1 MKKRPFKTIPILLGT
16 CLLVLFHL
24 FTAAPTLAHWADLA
38 VADITIAPQTTHVTL
53 TFPTGLIPAADDD
66 RDGKLSAPEITA
78 HQAMLQRHLGEKI
91 QITNGLNQPGILTVS
106 PSDLSALPPN
116 LQSSTATHST
126 VKLVYAWRSPTNG
139 VKIRYN
145 LFEPGVATAR
155 CLATITAEGAALST
169 AAKGVKNVIF
179 SPENLEFSLTPNA
192 PLNWAGGIWVT
203 IAGAFLWG
211 AAHALSPGHG
221 KTLVGAYLM
230 GERATAR
237 HALFLGLTT
246 TITHTLGVFTLGIVA
261 LLASKSFVPEQLF
274 PWLSL
279 ISGLMVV
286 VIGGNLLRDRLRPTI
301 GHRHRRNQPRQAME
315 MHHGHDSH
323 GHGHDHGHDHGHGH
337 SHGHSHDHHD
347 HSHHPSDHDPSH
359 HDPSHPERMNSHS
372 HSHGS
377 HSHSHLPPEGVSWK
391 NLAALGVSGGMI
403 PCPSA
408 LVLLLSSI
416 ALGQVA
422 YGLILVISFSLGL
435 AAVLT
440 GLGLMLVYS
449 KQIFA
454 KLPVRGGQRFARV
467 RSLIPTLTAIV
478 ITLIGLGISIQ
489 AIGQIGAVKL

>member
-1 MKKRPFKTIPILLGT
+1 MKKRPFKTISILLGI
-16 CLLVLFHL
+16 CLSLVLL
-24 FTAAPTLAHWADLA
+24 LTAAPTLAHWADLA
-38 VADITIAPQTTHVTL
+38 VADIVIAPTTTQVTL
-53 TFPTGLIPAADDD
+53 TFPTGLVRGADDD
-66 RDGKLSAPEITA
+66 RDGQLSAPEITA
-78 HQAMLQRHLGEKI
+78 HQAMLQKYLAEKI
-91 QITNGLNQPGILTVS
+91 QITNSFNQPGILTVS
-106 PSDLSALPPN
+106 ASDLSALPPN
-116 LQSSTATHST
+116 LQSNTAAHST
-126 VKLVYAWRSPTNG
+126 VKLVYAWRSPTDG

-155 CLATITAEGAALST
+155 CLATITTQGTALGT
-169 AAKGVKNVIF
+169 AQGTSAKGVKNVIF
-179 SPENLEFSLTPNA
+179 SPENLEFSLQTNA

-246 TITHTLGVFTLGIVA
+246 TITHTLGVFTLGLVT

-279 ISGLMVV
+279 ISGLMVA
-286 VIGGNLLRDRLRPTI
+286 VIGGNLLRARL
-301 GHRHRRNQPRQAME
+301 RRNQPHQAME
-315 MHHGHDSH
+315 SKVYD
-323 GHGHDHGHDHGHGH
+323 DH
-337 SHGHSHDHHD
+337 SHNDHSHHD
-347 HSHHPSDHDPSH
+347 HSHHDHSHHHSSH
-359 HDPSHPERMNSHS
+359 HDPSHHGHHPERMNPHE

-377 HSHSHLPPEGVSWK
+377 HTHSHLPPSAVSWK
-391 NLAALGVSGGMI
+391 NLAALGVSGGII

-416 ALGQVA
+416 ALGQIT
-422 YGLILVISFSLGL
+422 YGLILVTSFSLGL

-454 KLPVRGGQRFARV
+454 KLPVRESQRFAWV
-467 RSLIPTLTAIV
+467 RSLIPTLTATI

-489 AIGQIGAVKL
+489 AIGQIGSVKL